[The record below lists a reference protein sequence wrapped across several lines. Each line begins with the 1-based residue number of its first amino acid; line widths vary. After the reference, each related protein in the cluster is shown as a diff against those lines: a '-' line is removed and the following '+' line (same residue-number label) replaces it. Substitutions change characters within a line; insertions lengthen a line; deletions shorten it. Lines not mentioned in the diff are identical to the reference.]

1 LTETLAGD
9 ANHLG
14 KTSLTG
20 DFRMKTLHY
29 ASLLVNDEEVYG
41 TAELV
46 CGSGYLF
53 RKDGERKAT
62 LVSYNDPN
70 LLLFGLVAL
79 ADAQAELD
87 GDKVYVT
94 SRTLQERAA

>member
-1 LTETLAGD
+1 MRTI
-9 ANHLG
+9 
-14 KTSLTG
+14 
-20 DFRMKTLHY
+20 HY
-29 ASLLVNDEEVYG
+29 ASLLVNGEEVYG

-53 RKDGERKAT
+53 RKDGERKAV
-62 LVSYNDPN
+62 LVSYTDPN

-87 GDKVYVT
+87 GDKVYRT
-94 SRTLQERAA
+94 SRTLQRAA